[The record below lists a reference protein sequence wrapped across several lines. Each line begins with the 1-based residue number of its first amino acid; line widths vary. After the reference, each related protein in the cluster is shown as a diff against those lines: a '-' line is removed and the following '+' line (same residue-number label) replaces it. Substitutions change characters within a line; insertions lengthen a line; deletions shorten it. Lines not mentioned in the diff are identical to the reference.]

1 METKKKEM
9 NILRI
14 PKNRLLQYLQVQ
26 SISVVNL
33 FLFVW
38 FVKLKFDKVE
48 FCFQI
53 LYKPIYIYKTY
64 LLLENGLR
72 DFHAVK
78 ANFCYFC
85 SRC

>member
-1 METKKKEM
+1 MYGDNKSKM

-26 SISVVNL
+26 FISVVNL

-38 FVKLKFDKVE
+38 FVKAKFDKVE

-53 LYKPIYIYKTY
+53 LYKPIYIKCISGTVNRTFVEH
-64 LLLENGLR
+64 L
-72 DFHAVK
+72 A
-78 ANFCYFC
+78 
-85 SRC
+85 